1 MKRRNFLAHTG
12 AAAVFASIGRA
23 AKAAEPNAPLPGPSP
38 VIAWNKALTSAIAA
52 SFNSPTVAA
61 RSLSMVYEAVYNA
74 WAAYGNFAAFTLPG
88 LRYRPLAEWNASN
101 KAIALGYAAYGVL
114 LDLYPARKA
123 TFDDTLAQ
131 TLAGLPT
138 DTPGAVAAR
147 QLGEA
152 AAVALLPIR
161 HADGSNQL
169 GDMPNGNGSYSD
181 WTGYAPVNAPVNAV
195 DPLMIVDE
203 LNFKPLRWVP
213 LRVTSAQGVTSVQ
226 QFVTP
231 HWGQVR
237 PFALSSGAVFR
248 PLFSPFGPS
257 PAEMDQLIA
266 LSAGLNDAT
275 KAQVDFFANNPG
287 SVTPPGQWTKFAE
300 LVSAND
306 RNTLDQDVVLF
317 FVLGQAMLDASIA
330 CWEAKRYYDS
340 ARPVSAIRWFYR
352 GQTISSWG
360 GPGQGTQTMPGENW
374 RPYQRPTVP
383 SPAFPE
389 FCSGHSTFSAAAAG
403 SIAALRGSDSIT
415 LSFTF
420 PAGGV
425 PFDPTVPAAPVVLR
439 WNSLSQAAD
448 AAGFSRRLGGI
459 HFEQGDLKAR
469 ALGKQVAQ
477 AVLYKCLNLVRMPA
491 SGD

>member
-12 AAAVFASIGRA
+12 AAAAFASIGRA
-23 AKAAEPNAPLPGPSP
+23 AKAADPGVPLAGPSP
-38 VIAWNKALTSAIAA
+38 VIAWNKVLTSAIAA
-52 SFNSPTVAA
+52 SSNPPTVAA

-74 WAAYGNFAAFTLPG
+74 WAAYGNVAAFTSTAAG
-88 LRYRPLAEWNASN
+88 LRRRPTDEWKAGN
-101 KAIALGYAAYGVL
+101 KAIAIGYAAHGVL
-114 LDLYPARKA
+114 SDLYPARKA

-131 TLAGLPT
+131 TLAGLSL
-138 DTPGAVAAR
+138 DAQDAVAAAQFGR
-147 QLGEA
+147 TA
-152 AAVALLPIR
+152 AIALLPVR
-161 HADGSNQL
+161 HRDGSNQL
-169 GDMPNGNGSYSD
+169 GDLAVGSYSD
-181 WTGYAPVNAPVNAV
+181 WTGYTSINGPDTIV
-195 DPLMIVDE
+195 DPL
-203 LNFKPLRWVP
+203 RWQP
-213 LRVTSAQGVTSVQ
+213 LRVTNAQGVTSVQ

-231 HWGQVR
+231 HWGRVR

-257 PAEMDQLIA
+257 QAEMEQLIA

-300 LVSAND
+300 IVSAND
-306 RNTLDQDVVLF
+306 GNTLDQDVVLF

-330 CWEAKRYYDS
+330 CWEAKRHYDS

-352 GQTISSWG
+352 GQTLSAWG
-360 GPGQGTQTMPGENW
+360 GPGQGTQQIPGEKW
-374 RPYQRPTVP
+374 MPYQRPTVP

-389 FCSGHSTFSAAAAG
+389 FCSGHSTFSAAAAAC
-403 SIAALRGSDSIT
+403 IAALRGSDSIT
-415 LSFTF
+415 LGFTF
-420 PAGGV
+420 LPFTPLPVPTGGV

-439 WNSLSQAAD
+439 WSSLSAAGD

-459 HFEQGDLKAR
+459 HFEQGDLKGR

-477 AVLYKCLNLVRMPA
+477 AVLNKYLTLARLPERR
-491 SGD
+491 D

>member
-1 MKRRNFLAHTG
+1 MKRKNFLAHTG
-12 AAAVFASIGRA
+12 AAAVFASIGRT
-23 AKAAEPNAPLPGPSP
+23 AKAADSNAPLSGPSP
-38 VIAWNKALTSAIAA
+38 VIAWNKELTSAIAA

-61 RSLSMVYEAVYNA
+61 RALSMVYEAVYNA

-88 LRYRPLAEWNASN
+88 LRYRPSAEWNARN
-101 KAIALGYAAYGVL
+101 KVIAIGHAAHGVL
-114 LDLYPARKA
+114 VDLYPARKA

-131 TLAGLPT
+131 TLAGLPLGAP
-138 DTPGAVAAR
+138 DAVAAM
-147 QLGEA
+147 QLGAA

-161 HADGSNQL
+161 HGDGSNQL
-169 GDMPNGNGSYSD
+169 GDLPNSNGSYSD
-181 WTGYAPVNAPVNAV
+181 WTGYVPVNGPDTLV
-195 DPLMIVDE
+195 DPM
-203 LNFKPLRWVP
+203 RWQP

-226 QFVTP
+226 QYVTP

-237 PFALSSGAVFR
+237 PFALPSGAVFR

-257 PAEMDQLIA
+257 KAEMDQLIA

-275 KAQVDFFANNPG
+275 TAQVDFFANNPG
-287 SVTPPGQWTKFAE
+287 SITPPGQWTKFAE

-330 CWEAKRYYDS
+330 CWESKRYYDS

-360 GPGQGTQTMPGENW
+360 GPGQGTQAMPGENW

-389 FCSGHSTFSAAAAG
+389 FCSGHSTFSAAAAS

-477 AVLYKCLNLVRMPA
+477 AVLYKCLTLVRMPA
-491 SGD
+491 REG

>member
-12 AAAVFASIGRA
+12 AAAVFASIGPA
-23 AKAAEPNAPLPGPSP
+23 AKAADPNAPPPGPSP

-74 WAAYGNFAAFTLPG
+74 WAAYGKMAAFTVPG
-88 LRYRPLAEWNASN
+88 LHYRPSPECKWSN
-101 KAIALGYAAYGVL
+101 KAIAIGYAAYGVL
-114 LDLYPARKA
+114 NDLFPARKA

-131 TLAGLPT
+131 TLAGLPLGAP
-138 DTPGAVAAR
+138 DAVAAR
-147 QLGEA
+147 QLGAA
-152 AAVALLPIR
+152 AAVALLSMR
-161 HADGSNQL
+161 HGDGSNQL
-169 GDMPNGNGSYSD
+169 GDLAPGSYGD
-181 WTGYAPVNAPVNAV
+181 WTGYVPLNGPDSIV
-195 DPLMIVDE
+195 DPL
-203 LNFKPLRWVP
+203 RWQP
-213 LRVTSAQGVTSVQ
+213 LRVTSAAGVTSVQ

-237 PFALSSGAVFR
+237 PFALSPGSVFR

-257 PAEMDQLIA
+257 TAEMDQLIA
-266 LSAGLNDAT
+266 LSAGLNDST

-287 SVTPPGQWTKFAE
+287 SVTPPGQWSKFAE

-306 RNTLDQDVVLF
+306 NNTLDQDVVLF

-340 ARPVSAIRWFYR
+340 VRPVTAIRWFYR
-352 GQTISSWG
+352 GQTISAWG
-360 GPGQGTQTMPGENW
+360 GPGQGTQPILGENW

-389 FCSGHSTFSAAAAG
+389 FCSGHSTFSAAAAAC
-403 SIAALRGSDSIT
+403 IAALRGSDSIT
-415 LSFTF
+415 LGFTF
-420 PAGGV
+420 PAGGI
-425 PFDPTVPAAPVVLR
+425 PFDPTLPAAPVVLR
-439 WNSLSQAAD
+439 WNSLSEVAD

-477 AVLYKCLNLVRMPA
+477 AVLYKCLTLVRRPGRG
-491 SGD
+491 GD

>member
-23 AKAAEPNAPLPGPSP
+23 ARAADPNAPLPAPSP

-52 SFNSPTVAA
+52 SSNPPTVAA
-61 RSLSMVYEAVYNA
+61 RALSMVYEAIYNA
-74 WAAYGNFAAFTLPG
+74 WAAYGNIASFTPMMSG
-88 LRYRPLAEWNASN
+88 LRQRPSFEWTASN
-101 KAIALGYAAYGVL
+101 KTIAIGYAAYGVL
-114 LDLYPARKA
+114 NDLYPDPKLKA
-123 TFDDTLAQ
+123 MFFDATLAQ

-138 DTPGAVAAR
+138 SSPDGVAAM
-147 QLGEA
+147 QFGTA
-152 AAVALLPIR
+152 VAVALLPMR
-161 HADGSNQL
+161 HRDGSNQL
-169 GDMPNGNGSYSD
+169 GDLAPGSYSD
-181 WTGYAPVNAPVNAV
+181 CSTPRYVPQNGP
-195 DPLMIVDE
+195 DSLEHPL
-203 LNFKPLRWVP
+203 NWQP
-213 LRVTSAQGVTSVQ
+213 LRVTVKDVTSIQ

-231 HWGQVR
+231 HWGQVQ
-237 PFALSSGAVFR
+237 PFALSSGAAFR
-248 PLFSPFGPS
+248 PLFSPVGPTK
-257 PAEMDQLIA
+257 AEMDQLIA

-300 LVSAND
+300 IVSAND

-330 CWEAKRYYDS
+330 CWDAKRAYDS
-340 ARPVSAIRWFYR
+340 VRPVSAIRWSPYYR
-352 GQTISSWG
+352 DQFFLSWG
-360 GPGQGTQTMPGENW
+360 GPGQGTKQMQGKDW
-374 RPYQRPTVP
+374 LPYQRPTVM

-389 FCSGHSTFSAAAAG
+389 FVSGHSTVSAAAAAA
-403 SIAALRGSDSIT
+403 IAALRGSDSIT

-420 PAGGV
+420 PANAV

-459 HFEQGDLKAR
+459 HFEQGDLKGR
-469 ALGKQVAQ
+469 MLGKQVAQ
-477 AVLYKCLNLVRMPA
+477 AVLYKCLTLMRMPA
-491 SGD
+491 REG